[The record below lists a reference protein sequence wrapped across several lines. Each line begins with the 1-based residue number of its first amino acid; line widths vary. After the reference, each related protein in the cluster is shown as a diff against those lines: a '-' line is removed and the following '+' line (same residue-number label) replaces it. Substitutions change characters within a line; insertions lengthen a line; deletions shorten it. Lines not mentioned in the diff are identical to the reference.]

1 MRKIDAAFAKGDI
14 IIIMTKKVIVIGA
27 GPAGMIAC
35 GHLAEK
41 IDNVILVE
49 KNKFTGK
56 KLRITGKGRCN
67 ITNNADMEEFL
78 KNVPTNPRFL
88 YSAFYSFTN
97 RDIIDLLEKY
107 GVKTKVERG
116 ERVFP
121 LSDSAK
127 DVADALTKYALKKN
141 VKFLHENV
149 TEIITENG
157 AVCGIK
163 TDKQVIESDAVVLA
177 TGGKS
182 YPLTGSDGSGYKL
195 AQKLGHTITAPK
207 PSLIPV
213 VTYEKWV
220 SDLMG
225 LSLKNIEISV
235 YNKKNKKI
243 YTDFGEMLFT
253 HFGLSGPVILSASA
267 HMKNVEKEEYKIKI
281 DLKPALDTDKL
292 DKRVCRDFEM
302 FKNKHIINA
311 LDELLPKALIPVI
324 IQLSGIPPHKQVN
337 SITKEERKSLIQNI
351 KSLCVTV
358 KEFRPIDEAIVTSGG
373 IKVGEINPSTMES
386 KLVPDLYF
394 AGEIIDVDA
403 YTGGFNLQ
411 IAYST
416 GYLAADSIIQ
426 KGMIQ

>member
-1 MRKIDAAFAKGDI
+1 MIKSA
-14 IIIMTKKVIVIGA
+14 VVIGA

-35 GHLAEK
+35 GYLAQKTEK
-41 IDNVILVE
+41 VYLID
-49 KNKFTGK
+49 KNKFPGK

-67 ITNNADMEEFL
+67 ITNNADIEDFI

-97 RDIIDLLEKY
+97 YDIINLLESY

-121 LSDSAK
+121 VSDSAR
-127 DVADALTKYALKKN
+127 DVVDALKKFALKKN
-141 VKFLHENV
+141 VEYIC
-149 TEIITENG
+149 TEAKGIIIKNG
-157 AVCGIK
+157 KAIGVRASGREIFC
-163 TDKQVIESDAVVLA
+163 DAVVLA
-177 TGGKS
+177 AGGCS
-182 YPLTGSDGSGYKL
+182 YPLTGSDGSGYKI
-195 AQKLGHTITAPK
+195 AQKAGHTIVEPK

-220 SDLMG
+220 SELMG

-253 HFGLSGPVILSASA
+253 HFGVSGPVILSASA
-267 HMKNVEKEEYKIKI
+267 HMKNLEKEEYKISI
-281 DLKPALDTDKL
+281 DLKPALDKEKL
-292 DKRVCRDFEM
+292 DKRICRDFEE

-324 IQLSGIPPHKQVN
+324 INLSEIPPHKEVN
-337 SITKEERKSLIQNI
+337 SITKEERQRLLNNI
-351 KSLCVTV
+351 KALTVTV
-358 KEFRPIDEAIVTSGG
+358 KGFRPIDEAIITSGG

-386 KLVPDLYF
+386 KLVENLYF

-416 GYLAADSIIQ
+416 GYLAAQGIIE
-426 KGMIQ
+426 KGV